1 MRLFLISFILLISAG
16 LYSQSTSEM
25 RSVKQRLG
33 SFSTYQ
39 PQTSAG
45 RSVCEAAFVSYAT
58 VDFENGLSFP
68 VAFSNISTIMNYES
82 AWYEWDFGDG
92 GYSNEAAPVHVYT
105 SYNPYYIACLT
116 VYDGEC
122 TSTYCDTVN
131 LEAVYN
137 QTPCSLNFIWTHST
151 TESNSI
157 YFMPTYLGNFVYEWN
172 FGDGTLLST
181 NAPSAQHTYDSV
193 GVYTVCLNAV
203 DTANDCSMATCQFV
217 TAEVLGAVA
226 EGPMQIN
233 QLPNVE
239 QSIQNILF
247 GSCVDVSNI
256 SFNGSS
262 TSAIGYFSDSTASI
276 GFDYGLLLTT
286 GDIMN
291 AIGPNTTGG
300 AGTTLNMPGDPML
313 NQLIPGY
320 ISFDAVSINFD
331 FTPQADTLVAC
342 EFVFA
347 SEEYPEFVGS
357 SFNDVF
363 GFFIN
368 GPGTNGWQNIA
379 YIPETPIPVTI
390 NNVNQASFPQYYVN
404 NSPGVLL
411 QYDAYTTPI
420 RLEFPVQANQT
431 YQFRIVIGDAG
442 DGAFDSGVFIKG
454 GSFLGNT
461 PLPAAR
467 FAFSGIGSSVEFE
480 NQSENAE
487 NFVWNFGDGNTS
499 TEVNPMHTYS
509 QIGFYNVRLEGS
521 NVCYLCDTTQTL
533 AVTPGEVLLVTGALN
548 TNVQLLDNGQ
558 IRINYALDRPADLE
572 VEVLSAGGQLIRRTQ
587 FNNAHLGSEV
597 LDLDGIAKGLYLIKI
612 KALGEESVHKVLR

>member
-1 MRLFLISFILLISAG
+1 
-16 LYSQSTSEM
+16 
-25 RSVKQRLG
+25 LG
-33 SFSTYQ
+33 
-39 PQTSAG
+39 
-45 RSVCEAAFVSYAT
+45 
-58 VDFENGLSFP
+58 D
-68 VAFSNISTIMNYES
+68 
-82 AWYEWDFGDG
+82 
-92 GYSNEAAPVHVYT
+92 
-105 SYNPYYIACLT
+105 
-116 VYDGEC
+116 
-122 TSTYCDTVN
+122 
-131 LEAVYN
+131 
-137 QTPCSLNFIWTHST
+137 
-151 TESNSI
+151 
-157 YFMPTYLGNFVYEWN
+157 FVYEWN
-172 FGDGTLLST
+172 FGDGTTLST
-181 NAPSAQHTYDSV
+181 NATSATHTYNTA
-193 GVYTVCLNAV
+193 GVYEVCITTV
-203 DTANDCSMATCQFV
+203 DTANDCSVASCGFVVAESLDGV
-217 TAEVLGAVA
+217 TAGA
-226 EGPMQIN
+226 MQIN
-233 QLPNVE
+233 QLPNVA

-262 TSAIGYFSDSTASI
+262 EAAIGYFSDSTSSI

-291 AIGPNTTGG
+291 AVGPNTNSG
-300 AGTTLNMPGDPML
+300 AGTNLGMPGDPML
-313 NQLIPGY
+313 DMLIPGY
-320 ISFDAVSINFD
+320 ISYDAVSINFE
-331 FTPQADTLVAC
+331 FTPQADTLIAC

-357 SFNDVF
+357 AFNDVF

-379 YIPETPIPVTI
+379 WIPGTPIPVTI

-404 NSPGVLL
+404 NSPGLLL

-420 RLEFPVQANQT
+420 TLEYPVQANQT

-442 DGAFDSGVFIKG
+442 DGVFDSGVFIKG

-480 NQSENAE
+480 NQSEHAE
-487 NFVWNFGDGNTS
+487 NFIWNFGDGNTS

-509 QIGFYNVRLEGS
+509 QTGFYNVRLEGS

-548 TNVQLLDNGQ
+548 TGVQLLDNGQ
-558 IRINYALDRPADLE
+558 IRINYALERPADLE

-587 FNNAHLGSEV
+587 FNNAHLGSDII
-597 LDLDGIAKGLYLIKI
+597 DLNGIAKGLYLIKI
-612 KALGEESVHKVLR
+612 KALGEETVHKVVR

>member
-1 MRLFLISFILLISAG
+1 
-16 LYSQSTSEM
+16 
-25 RSVKQRLG
+25 
-33 SFSTYQ
+33 
-39 PQTSAG
+39 
-45 RSVCEAAFVSYAT
+45 
-58 VDFENGLSFP
+58 
-68 VAFSNISTIMNYES
+68 
-82 AWYEWDFGDG
+82 
-92 GYSNEAAPVHVYT
+92 
-105 SYNPYYIACLT
+105 
-116 VYDGEC
+116 
-122 TSTYCDTVN
+122 
-131 LEAVYN
+131 
-137 QTPCSLNFIWTHST
+137 
-151 TESNSI
+151 
-157 YFMPTYLGNFVYEWN
+157 
-172 FGDGTLLST
+172 
-181 NAPSAQHTYDSV
+181 
-193 GVYTVCLNAV
+193 
-203 DTANDCSMATCQFV
+203 
-217 TAEVLGAVA
+217 
-226 EGPMQIN
+226 
-233 QLPNVE
+233 
-239 QSIQNILF
+239 
-247 GSCVDVSNI
+247 
-256 SFNGSS
+256 
-262 TSAIGYFSDSTASI
+262 
-276 GFDYGLLLTT
+276 
-286 GDIMN
+286 MN

>member
-1 MRLFLISFILLISAG
+1 MRQLLLLTLFTLTVG
-16 LYSQSTSEM
+16 LNAQNQS
-25 RSVKQRLG
+25 RSLKQRMG
-33 SFSTYQ
+33 AFSTYM
-39 PQTSAG
+39 PQSGEG
-45 RSVCEAAFVSYAT
+45 RSVCEAMFGTYVT
-58 VDFENGLSFP
+58 VEIEGGLTFP
-68 VAFSNISTIMNYES
+68 VAFSNISMVMDYQNAS
-82 AWYEWDFGDG
+82 YEWDFGDG
-92 GYSNEAAPVHVYT
+92 AYSTEAAPVHVYT
-105 SYNPYYIACLT
+105 SYSPYYIACLT
-116 VYDGEC
+116 VYDGAC

-131 LEAVYN
+131 LESVYN
-137 QTPCSLNFIWTHST
+137 QTPCMLSYIWTHST
-151 TESNSI
+151 TESNTI
-157 YFMPTYLGNFVYEWN
+157 YFMPTYLGDFVYEWN
-172 FGDGTLLST
+172 FGDGTTLST
-181 NAPSAQHTYDSV
+181 NATSATHTYNTA
-193 GVYTVCLNAV
+193 GVYEVCITTV
-203 DTANDCSMATCQFV
+203 DTANDCSVASCGFV
-217 TAEVLGAVA
+217 VA
-226 EGPMQIN
+226 ESLDGVAAGAMQIN
-233 QLPNVE
+233 QLPNVV
-239 QSIQNILF
+239 QSIQNIMF

-262 TSAIGYFSDSTASI
+262 EAAIGYFSDSTSSI

-286 GDIMN
+286 GNIMN
-291 AIGPNTTGG
+291 AVGPNTLSG
-300 AGTTLNMPGDPML
+300 AGTSLNMPGDPML
-313 NQLIPGY
+313 DALIPGY

-357 SFNDVF
+357 NFNDVF

-404 NSPGVLL
+404 NTPGLLL

-442 DGAFDSGVFIKG
+442 DGVFDSGVFIKG

-480 NQSENAE
+480 NQSEHAE
-487 NFVWNFGDGNTS
+487 NFIWNFGDGNTS

-509 QIGFYNVRLEGS
+509 QTGFYNVRLEGS

-548 TNVQLLDNGQ
+548 TGVQLLDNGQ
-558 IRINYALDRPADLE
+558 IRINYALERPADLE

-587 FNNAHLGSEV
+587 FNNAHLGSDII
-597 LDLDGIAKGLYLIKI
+597 DLNGIAKGLYLIKI
-612 KALGEESVHKVLR
+612 KALGEESVHKVFR

>member
-1 MRLFLISFILLISAG
+1 MRQLLLLTLFTLTIG
-16 LYSQSTSEM
+16 LNAQNQS
-25 RSVKQRLG
+25 RSLKQRMG
-33 SFSTYQ
+33 AFSTYM
-39 PQTSAG
+39 PQSGEG
-45 RSVCEAAFVSYAT
+45 RSVCEAMFGTYVT
-58 VDFENGLSFP
+58 VEIEGGLTFP
-68 VAFSNISTIMNYES
+68 VAFSNISMVMDYQNAS
-82 AWYEWDFGDG
+82 YEWDFGDG
-92 GYSNEAAPVHVYT
+92 AYSTEAAPVHVYT
-105 SYNPYYIACLT
+105 SYSPYYIACLT
-116 VYDGEC
+116 VYDGAC

-131 LEAVYN
+131 LESVYN
-137 QTPCSLNFIWTHST
+137 QTPCMLSYIWTHST
-151 TESNSI
+151 TESNTI
-157 YFMPTYLGNFVYEWN
+157 YFMPTYLGDFVYEWN
-172 FGDGTLLST
+172 FGDGTTLST
-181 NAPSAQHTYDSV
+181 NATSATHTYNTA
-193 GVYTVCLNAV
+193 GVYEVCITTV
-203 DTANDCSMATCQFV
+203 DTANDCSVASCGFV
-217 TAEVLGAVA
+217 VA
-226 EGPMQIN
+226 ESLDGVAAGAMQIN
-233 QLPNVE
+233 QLPNVV
-239 QSIQNILF
+239 QSIQNIMF

-262 TSAIGYFSDSTASI
+262 EAAIGYFSDSTSSI

-286 GDIMN
+286 GNIMN
-291 AIGPNTTGG
+291 AVGPNTLSG
-300 AGTTLNMPGDPML
+300 AGTSLNMPGDPML
-313 NQLIPGY
+313 DALIPGY

-357 SFNDVF
+357 NFNDVF

-404 NSPGVLL
+404 NTPGLLL

-442 DGAFDSGVFIKG
+442 DGVFDSGVFIKG

-480 NQSENAE
+480 NQSEHAE
-487 NFVWNFGDGNTS
+487 NFIWNFGDGNTS

-509 QIGFYNVRLEGS
+509 QTGFYNVRLEGS

-548 TNVQLLDNGQ
+548 TGVQLLDNGQ
-558 IRINYALDRPADLE
+558 IRINYALERPADLE

-587 FNNAHLGSEV
+587 FNNAHLGSDII
-597 LDLDGIAKGLYLIKI
+597 DLNGIAKGLYLIKI
-612 KALGEESVHKVLR
+612 KALGEESVHKVFR

>member
-1 MRLFLISFILLISAG
+1 
-16 LYSQSTSEM
+16 
-25 RSVKQRLG
+25 
-33 SFSTYQ
+33 
-39 PQTSAG
+39 
-45 RSVCEAAFVSYAT
+45 
-58 VDFENGLSFP
+58 
-68 VAFSNISTIMNYES
+68 
-82 AWYEWDFGDG
+82 
-92 GYSNEAAPVHVYT
+92 
-105 SYNPYYIACLT
+105 
-116 VYDGEC
+116 
-122 TSTYCDTVN
+122 
-131 LEAVYN
+131 
-137 QTPCSLNFIWTHST
+137 
-151 TESNSI
+151 
-157 YFMPTYLGNFVYEWN
+157 MPTYLGDFVYEWN
-172 FGDGTLLST
+172 FGDGTTLST
-181 NAPSAQHTYDSV
+181 NATSATHTYNTA
-193 GVYTVCLNAV
+193 GVYEVCITTV
-203 DTANDCSMATCQFV
+203 DTANDCSVASCGFV
-217 TAEVLGAVA
+217 VA
-226 EGPMQIN
+226 ESLDGVAAGAMQIN
-233 QLPNVE
+233 QLPNVV
-239 QSIQNILF
+239 QSIQNIMF

-262 TSAIGYFSDSTASI
+262 EAAIGYFSDSTSSI

-286 GDIMN
+286 GNIMN
-291 AIGPNTTGG
+291 AVGPNTLSG
-300 AGTTLNMPGDPML
+300 AGTSLNMPGDPML
-313 NQLIPGY
+313 DALIPGY

-357 SFNDVF
+357 NFNDVF

-404 NSPGVLL
+404 NTPGLLL

-442 DGAFDSGVFIKG
+442 DGVFDSGVFIKG

-480 NQSENAE
+480 NQSEHAE
-487 NFVWNFGDGNTS
+487 NFIWNFGDGNTS

-509 QIGFYNVRLEGS
+509 QTGFYNVRLEGS

-548 TNVQLLDNGQ
+548 TGVQLLDNGQ
-558 IRINYALDRPADLE
+558 IRINYALERPADLE

-587 FNNAHLGSEV
+587 FYNAHLGSDII
-597 LDLDGIAKGLYLIKI
+597 DLNGIAKGLYLIKI
-612 KALGEESVHKVLR
+612 KALGEESVHKVFR

>member
-1 MRLFLISFILLISAG
+1 MRQLLLLTLFTLTIG
-16 LYSQSTSEM
+16 LNAQNPS
-25 RSVKQRLG
+25 RSLKQRMG
-33 SFSTYQ
+33 AFSTYL
-39 PQTSAG
+39 PQSGEG
-45 RSVCEAAFVSYAT
+45 RSVCEAMFGTYVT
-58 VDFENGLSFP
+58 VEIEGGLTFP
-68 VAFSNISTIMNYES
+68 VAFSNISMVMDYQNAS
-82 AWYEWDFGDG
+82 YEWDFGDG
-92 GYSNEAAPVHVYT
+92 AYSTEAAPVHVYT
-105 SYNPYYIACLT
+105 SYSPYYIACLT
-116 VYDGEC
+116 VYDGAC

-131 LEAVYN
+131 LESVYN
-137 QTPCSLNFIWTHST
+137 QTPCMLSYIWTHST
-151 TESNSI
+151 TESNMI
-157 YFMPTYLGNFVYEWN
+157 YFMPTYLGDFVYEWN
-172 FGDGTLLST
+172 FGDGTTLST
-181 NAPSAQHTYDSV
+181 NATSATHTYNTA
-193 GVYTVCLNAV
+193 GVYEVCITTV
-203 DTANDCSMATCQFV
+203 DTANDCSVASCGFVVAESLDGV
-217 TAEVLGAVA
+217 TAGA
-226 EGPMQIN
+226 MQIN
-233 QLPNVE
+233 QLPNVA

-262 TSAIGYFSDSTASI
+262 EAAIGYFSDSTSSI

-291 AIGPNTTGG
+291 AVGPNTNSG
-300 AGTTLNMPGDPML
+300 AGTNLGMPGDPML
-313 NQLIPGY
+313 DMLIPGY
-320 ISFDAVSINFD
+320 ISYDAVSINFE
-331 FTPQADTLVAC
+331 FTPQADTLIAC

-357 SFNDVF
+357 AFNDVF

-379 YIPETPIPVTI
+379 WIPGTPIPVTI

-404 NSPGVLL
+404 NSPGLLL

-420 RLEFPVQANQT
+420 TLEYPVQANQT

-442 DGAFDSGVFIKG
+442 DGVFDSGVFIKG

-480 NQSENAE
+480 NQSEHAE
-487 NFVWNFGDGNTS
+487 NFIWNFGDGNTS

-509 QIGFYNVRLEGS
+509 QTGFYNVRLEGS

-548 TNVQLLDNGQ
+548 TGVQLLDNGQ
-558 IRINYALDRPADLE
+558 IRINYALERPADLE

-587 FNNAHLGSEV
+587 FNNAHLGSDII
-597 LDLDGIAKGLYLIKI
+597 DLNGIAKGLYLIKI
-612 KALGEESVHKVLR
+612 KALGEETVHKVVR

>member
-1 MRLFLISFILLISAG
+1 MRQLLLLTLFTLTIG
-16 LYSQSTSEM
+16 LNAQNQS
-25 RSVKQRLG
+25 RSLKQRMG
-33 SFSTYQ
+33 AFSTYL
-39 PQTSAG
+39 PQSGEG
-45 RSVCEAAFVSYAT
+45 RSVCEAMFGTYVT
-58 VDFENGLSFP
+58 VEIEGGLTFP
-68 VAFSNISTIMNYES
+68 VAFSNISMVMDYQNAS
-82 AWYEWDFGDG
+82 YEWDFGDG
-92 GYSNEAAPVHVYT
+92 AYSTEAAPVHVYT
-105 SYNPYYIACLT
+105 SYSPYYIACLT
-116 VYDGEC
+116 VYDGAC

-131 LEAVYN
+131 LESVYN
-137 QTPCSLNFIWTHST
+137 QTPCMLSYIWTHST
-151 TESNSI
+151 TESNMI
-157 YFMPTYLGNFVYEWN
+157 YFMPTYLGDFVYEWN
-172 FGDGTLLST
+172 FGDGTTLST
-181 NAPSAQHTYDSV
+181 NATAATHTYNTA
-193 GVYTVCLNAV
+193 GVYEVCITTV
-203 DTANDCSMATCQFV
+203 DTANDCSVASCGFVVAESLDGV
-217 TAEVLGAVA
+217 TAGA
-226 EGPMQIN
+226 MQIN
-233 QLPNVE
+233 QLPNVA

-262 TSAIGYFSDSTASI
+262 EAAIGYFSDSTSSI

-291 AIGPNTTGG
+291 AVGPNTNSG
-300 AGTTLNMPGDPML
+300 AGTNLSMPGDPML
-313 NQLIPGY
+313 DMLIPGY
-320 ISFDAVSINFD
+320 ISYDAVSINFE
-331 FTPQADTLVAC
+331 FTPQADTLIAC

-357 SFNDVF
+357 AFNDVF

-379 YIPETPIPVTI
+379 WIPGTPIPVTI

-404 NSPGVLL
+404 NSPGLLL

-420 RLEFPVQANQT
+420 TLEYPVQANQT

-442 DGAFDSGVFIKG
+442 DGVFDSGVFIKG

-480 NQSENAE
+480 NQSEHAE
-487 NFVWNFGDGNTS
+487 NFIWNFGDGNTS

-509 QIGFYNVRLEGS
+509 QTGFYNVRLEGS

-548 TNVQLLDNGQ
+548 TGVQLLDNGQ
-558 IRINYALDRPADLE
+558 IRINYALERPADLE

-587 FNNAHLGSEV
+587 FNNAHLGSDII
-597 LDLDGIAKGLYLIKI
+597 DLNGIAKGLYLIKI
-612 KALGEESVHKVLR
+612 KALGEETVHKVVR